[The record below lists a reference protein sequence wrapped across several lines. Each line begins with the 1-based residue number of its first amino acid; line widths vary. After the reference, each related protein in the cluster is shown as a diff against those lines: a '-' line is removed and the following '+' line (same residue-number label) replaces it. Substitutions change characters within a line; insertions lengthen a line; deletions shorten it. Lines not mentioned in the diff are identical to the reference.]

1 MNALEL
7 HCTLKTFGTQQALDD
22 VSLAVPTAAAR

>member
-7 HCTLKTFGTQQALDD
+7 HALCKTFGTQRALAD
-22 VSLAVPTAAAR
+22 VSLAVPTGS

>member
-7 HCTLKTFGTQQALDD
+7 TALCKTFGTQQALDN